1 MTKLFVDGSCG
12 PCDPSAVSDKTNNT
26 METSPNEKKVE
37 EILQAAVLRYNVSPG
52 MVGSFKLNYLIAL
65 VGVFADRYPEV
76 EQHLDKKHAY
86 AKAN

>member
-1 MTKLFVDGSCG
+1 
-12 PCDPSAVSDKTNNT
+12 

>member
-1 MTKLFVDGSCG
+1 MTKLFVDGSCD

-26 METSPNEKKVE
+26 MEASPNEKKVE
-37 EILQAAVLRYNVSPG
+37 EILQSAVLRYNVSPV
-52 MVGSFKLNYLIAL
+52 MVGAFKLNYLIAL

-76 EQHLDKKHAY
+76 EQHLNRKHAH